1 MSECVRC
8 YGICSRQ
15 MFMNE
20 RDSAFQQGLENL
32 LNLNLPLLLGQIEA
46 PIRGIK
52 VILTTTQLAFK
63 QQDLIGL
70 TIPLSGVEK
79 RIGRMGGRRR
89 VLTRGVM
96 VLPSELVPNIQR
108 EIRTGG
114 RLRRIKM
121 KKMDGFGGMAIQ
133 GGQILYDSKTDF
145 RRWCGLF
152 IHTRLTNKMTELVNK
167 SSFSD
172 SNSALAKQL
181 IQVLIGDIFSG

>member
-1 MSECVRC
+1 
-8 YGICSRQ
+8 

-20 RDSAFQQGLENL
+20 RDSAFQRGLENL
-32 LNLNLPLLLGQIEA
+32 LNLHLPLLLGQLEA

-52 VILTTTQLAFK
+52 VILTITQLTFK

-79 RIGRMGGRRR
+79 RIRRMGGLRR

-96 VLPSELVPNIQR
+96 VLPSELVPNIRR
-108 EIRTGG
+108 EVRTGG
-114 RLRRIKM
+114 RVRRIKL
-121 KKMDGFGGMAIQ
+121 KIMDGFGGMAIQ
-133 GGQILYDSKTDF
+133 GGQILYNSKPDF

-152 IHTRLTNKMTELVNK
+152 THMRLTNKMTELINK

-172 SNSALAKQL
+172 SNLALAKQL
-181 IQVLIGDIFSG
+181 IQVLIEDIFSG